1 VRSRVLLRSAV
12 TALGLLCLATGGIT
26 AQELPLRRA
35 LPPAPADPC
44 AVPTA
49 QLSGVPQT
57 PSDQAGEADRRVAEA
72 NQAAILGDPQRA
84 LTLLAE
90 AVALDPASPLLRYRL
105 GRAMEEVG
113 EEAGAVAEYCRY
125 LALAPDGAEAA
136 EVRARLDG
144 TSPFTR
150 RAAAL
155 EAHAAFDDGI
165 AAYDR
170 GEFDTSALHF
180 SRALV
185 LEADWAAAHYNRGVA
200 YVRAGRIGAGTADLG
215 WYLELSP
222 NAEDRTTVEAR
233 LAMLQLARAY
243 SPATALLSGILIPGM
258 GHFYSGRPGTGA
270 LVLAVAGGSAA
281 AGLLV
286 REVEISCLSVP
297 VNGECPSGQV
307 AGREESRPFLVPGL
321 AVAAAVTVAG
331 AIHAFR
337 GAQRSGPAGFSFT
350 PSGDLILAMGSVA
363 GGSRLRVGVVG
374 RGTGSGIRTGI
385 ELPF

>member
-1 VRSRVLLRSAV
+1 V
-12 TALGLLCLATGGIT
+12 TAVGLTCLATAGIT
-26 AQELPLRRA
+26 AQDLPLRRA
-35 LPPAPADPC
+35 LPPAPTDPC
-44 AVPTA
+44 LVAVA
-49 QLSGVPQT
+49 ELSGLAQA
-57 PSDQAGEADRRVAEA
+57 PSDQAVEADRRVAEA

-84 LTLLAE
+84 LALLVE
-90 AVALDPASPLLRYRL
+90 AVALDPSSPLLRYRL

-125 LALAPDGAEAA
+125 LALAPDGAEAS

-155 EAHAAFDDGI
+155 EAHAAFEDGI

-222 NAEDRTTVEAR
+222 NAEDRATVEAR
-233 LAMLQLARAY
+233 LATLQQAPTY
-243 SPATALLSGILIPGM
+243 SPSTALLSGILIPGM

-297 VNGECPSGQV
+297 VNGECPPDQV
-307 AGREESRPFLVPGL
+307 AGREESRPYLVPGL

-337 GAQRSGPAGFSFT
+337 GARRSGPPGFAVT
-350 PSGDLILAMGSVA
+350 PSGDLILAMGWVA
-363 GGSRLRVGVVG
+363 GGSRLRIGVAG
-374 RGTGSGIRTGI
+374 RSTGGGIRTGI